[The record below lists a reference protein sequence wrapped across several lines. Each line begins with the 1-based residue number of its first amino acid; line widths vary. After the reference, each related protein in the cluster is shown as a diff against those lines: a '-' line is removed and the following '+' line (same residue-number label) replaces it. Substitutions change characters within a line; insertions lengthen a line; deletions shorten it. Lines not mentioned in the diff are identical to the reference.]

1 MDRQAFIDK
10 LFARAQS
17 EGFEAYEAYYV
28 KGNSFEVSVFG
39 GEIVD
44 YTVSESL
51 GLGFRA
57 LTGGKMGY
65 ASTQA
70 LDDDAV
76 EFLIASVKDSAALI
90 ENDDPQFIFGGGEA
104 YAQVDN

>member
-17 EGFEAYEAYYV
+17 EGFEAYEVYCV
-28 KGNSFEVSVFG
+28 KGDSFEVSVFG

-44 YTVSESL
+44 YTVSESM

-57 LTGGKMGY
+57 LSGGKMGY
-65 ASTQA
+65 AST
-70 LDDDAV
+70 
-76 EFLIASVKDSAALI
+76 
-90 ENDDPQFIFGGGEA
+90 
-104 YAQVDN
+104 